1 MQINNNNANAQT
13 EQLNNDINN
22 NVNAQTEQ
30 LNNDINNNINAQTE
44 QLNNDIN
51 NNVNAQTKRKRGRPR
66 KTQQTQENPKTDKDL
81 FLDDLVEHRF
91 IDNIS
96 GNADITYPSD
106 DDEPKIELPP
116 IKDTLIFLDGIIC
129 YSLKRFLKKDI
140 EPMSEEDAEFIARL
154 APSDLQ
160 LLKPSKETFFY
171 TLAAYYLLKLF

>member
-1 MQINNNNANAQT
+1 MQINNNN
-13 EQLNNDINN
+13 E
-22 NVNAQTEQ
+22 NAQTEQ

-44 QLNNDIN
+44 QMNNDINNNINAQTEQLNNDIN
-51 NNVNAQTKRKRGRPR
+51 NFVNEQPKRKRGRPR
-66 KTQQTQENPKTDKDL
+66 KQQEKPKTDKDL

-91 IDNIS
+91 VDYIS
-96 GNADITYPSD
+96 GNSDITYPSD
-106 DDEPKIELPP
+106 DDEPKIQLPP

-140 EPMSEEDAEFIARL
+140 EPMSEEDAEFIASL